1 MSGHDFERK
10 HPVVLA
16 GSAFVLGLVGGVLLK
31 DAGKRMYERARTRL
45 SHREVERTSTFDNN
59 LPESLGRREPEP
71 YPGQPR
77 YGGTGALGVSPA
89 AVTSARPKE
98 QRD

>member
-1 MSGHDFERK
+1 MSGHDLERRN
-10 HPVVLA
+10 PAVLA

-31 DAGKRMYERARTRL
+31 DVGKRIYQRARISL
-45 SHREVERTSTFDNN
+45 SHRDAEHTSTFDNN

-89 AVTSARPKE
+89 AVHSTRPEE
-98 QRD
+98 QRK